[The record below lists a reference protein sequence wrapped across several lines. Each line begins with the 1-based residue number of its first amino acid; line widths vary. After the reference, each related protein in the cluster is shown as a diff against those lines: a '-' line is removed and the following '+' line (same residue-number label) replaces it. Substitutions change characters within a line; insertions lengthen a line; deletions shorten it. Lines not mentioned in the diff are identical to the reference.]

1 MLKEK
6 TKIIKQAI
14 SKIKDL
20 KISKSKTYP
29 FQKISKIKDPVK
41 LLLEEWITFVQNK
54 QFKWKK

>member
-20 KISKSKTYP
+20 KIFKSKTYP

-41 LLLEEWITFVQNK
+41 LLLEE
-54 QFKWKK
+54 